1 MNSMIGEKLGMTQ
14 VYLANGKAVPV
25 TVVRVG
31 PCEVIQVK
39 TIENDGYQS
48 VQLGYGLVKPG
59 RLNKPL
65 RGHFQKY
72 GQNTYRTIHEVR
84 VSEAPPPSGTVLD
97 ATAFKVGDYVSVTGV
112 SKGKGFAGVMKRHH
126 FRGGDATHGS
136 MFHREPGSIG
146 SSAYPSRVLKNKK
159 LPGHMGNKRITVKNL
174 EVVEV
179 KAEANLILLK
189 GAVPGHAG
197 TILFFKMTD
206 KG

>member
-1 MNSMIGEKLGMTQ
+1 VNSMIGEKIGMTQ
-14 VYLANGKAVPV
+14 VYLQNGKAVPV
-25 TVVRVG
+25 TVVKVG
-31 PCEVIQVK
+31 PCEIIQVK
-39 TIENDGYQS
+39 TNEIDGYQS

-59 RLNKPL
+59 RINKPL

-72 GQNTYRTIHEVR
+72 SQNTYRTIHEVR
-84 VSEAPPPSGTVLD
+84 IADEVPASGTVINADL
-97 ATAFKVGDYVSVTGV
+97 FKVGDFVNVTGF

-159 LPGHMGNKRITVKNL
+159 LPGHMGNKKITVKNL

-179 KAEANLILLK
+179 KSEANLILLK
-189 GAVPGHAG
+189 GAVPGHNG
-197 TILFFKMTD
+197 TILFFKKTD

>member
-1 MNSMIGEKLGMTQ
+1 MNSMIGEKVGMTQ
-14 VYLANGKAVPV
+14 VYLENGKVVPV
-25 TVVRVG
+25 TVVKVG

-39 TIENDGYQS
+39 TKETDGYSS
-48 VQLGYGLVKPG
+48 VQLGYGIIKPS

-65 RGHFQKY
+65 RGHYLKY
-72 GQNTYRTIHEVR
+72 GQNTYRTIYEVP
-84 VSEAPPPSGTVLD
+84 VSDSTLSSGTIVNAGL
-97 ATAFKVGDYVSVTGV
+97 FKVGDHLNVTGF

-159 LPGHMGNKRITVKNL
+159 LPGHMGNKKVTVKNL

-179 KAEANLILLK
+179 KSEANLILLK

-197 TILFFKMTD
+197 TILIFKKND